1 MRLFVDTSALVAIED
16 LDDTNH
22 KKAVGFRVQVR
33 EGGTPFRRLYTSNY
47 VIDETLTLLRYH
59 CGHSVAVTFR
69 KTIETSKLVEVL
81 WVTEALERAAWSIFE
96 KRPDKE
102 YSFTDCTSFALMDS
116 EAIRNAFAFDDHF
129 SQQGY
134 NVVP

>member
-1 MRLFVDTSALVAIED
+1 VRLFVDTSALVAIED

-22 KKAVGFRVQVR
+22 GRAVKFRETVR
-33 EGGTPFRRLYTSNY
+33 EGDTEFRRLYTSNY

-69 KTIETSKLVEVL
+69 KTIESSKLVQVL
-81 WVTEALERAAWSIFE
+81 WVTESLEKSAWNIFE

-102 YSFTDCTSFALMDS
+102 YSFTDCTSFALMDA

-129 SQQGY
+129 YQQGY
-134 NVVP
+134 NIVP